1 MLSGGARDRGNTPEQ
16 LQQALRTELADVL
29 CQVLL
34 LARHHDES
42 TCRLRSRRSGFV
54 ETLTG
59 CSDRPRTRIASRFA
73 RGLAMSG
80 TGTRERHPSIGGRAR
95 YRPIT
100 GHQSVSDPPMPHF
113 DPSRCL
119 AVGLEELLRH
129 DQAVTLWRGR
139 ASQYCQ
145 PPCWRSIPGH
155 GAVGLCRGDT
165 GRVGDPRG
173 GRAPDASTA
182 MVVRR
187 VVDRR
192 LSSGAFR

>member
-1 MLSGGARDRGNTPEQ
+1 MLSGGARERGNTPEQ

-80 TGTRERHPSIGGRAR
+80 TGTRQRHPSIGGRAR

-113 DPSRCL
+113 DPRGAWRWASKSSSDTIRRSR
-119 AVGLEELLRH
+119 
-129 DQAVTLWRGR
+129 
-139 ASQYCQ
+139 Y
-145 PPCWRSIPGH
+145 
-155 GAVGLCRGDT
+155 GAVGLLNI
-165 GRVGDPRG
+165 VNLLVG
-173 GRAPDASTA
+173 GRSLV
-182 MVVRR
+182 MV
-187 VVDRR
+187 R
-192 LSSGAFR
+192 LGLPW